1 MSYSIMVDN
10 ITKKFWD
17 GGWENRTWNTISNDD
32 DSLRALYEDAGYDD
46 DNDYNELDDEEKVV
60 HIRESDAIH
69 ELSDSYYPLTNYVHV
84 LQEKPTDEEILKI
97 HKNAPNMV
105 IIEDDLGNFFI
116 GSSGGGMDSSEEI
129 AYAYMVI
136 DRCVPRSF
144 RINED
149 SSYCLGK
156 EAHKELIEFMHKI
169 GGLK

>member
-1 MSYSIMVDN
+1 MSYSIMVDD

-17 GGWENRTWNTISNDD
+17 GGWENRTWNAILDDD

-46 DNDYNELDDEEKVV
+46 DDYNELDNKEKVIR
-60 HIRESDAIH
+60 IRESDAIH
-69 ELSDSYYPLTNYVHV
+69 ELSDSYYPIMSYVHV

-97 HKNAPNMV
+97 HKHAPNVV

-116 GSSGGGMDSSEEI
+116 GLLGGGEDSSEEI

-144 RINED
+144 RFKPKWIKKR
-149 SSYCLGK
+149 GK
-156 EAHKELIEFMHKI
+156 
-169 GGLK
+169 